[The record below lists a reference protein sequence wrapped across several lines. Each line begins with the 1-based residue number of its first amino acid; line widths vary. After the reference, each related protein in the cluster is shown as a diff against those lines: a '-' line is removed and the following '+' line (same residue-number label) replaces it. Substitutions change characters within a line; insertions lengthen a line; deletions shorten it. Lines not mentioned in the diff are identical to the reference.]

1 MAKNEIKYTQNRDIS
16 WLRFNERVLEEA
28 LDKSVPIFERLK
40 FLSIFSTNLDEFF
53 MIRIGSLIDIVS
65 FNPDYEDWR
74 TGKLM
79 SDQIKLNY
87 KFANKLINK
96 RDRIYHQ
103 CIDELSLMGLK
114 EVKYKNLN
122 KDDKKNFNEHFENEI
137 MPLLAPQVI
146 DEHHPFPHLP
156 NKLIHVGAVLKT
168 GGNLSFGLIP
178 IPQGYPEIIFLPYK
192 KTFIQTS
199 ELILNNS
206 EQVFKNYKIEDAFA
220 FNVIRNADINLAED
234 YADDTKTLKTKM
246 QELLAKRKRLSVD
259 LIEHNHEIPKI
270 FKEFLKKKLSL
281 KNYQFILTKAPIN
294 LSKFYTQI
302 ENDFKNI
309 VSKYQY
315 PKHEPQYPIDLVAD
329 KPMIEQIR
337 QKDVLLFFPYHS
349 FTPFLDLIK
358 QAANDP
364 RVKSIKI
371 TIYRLSKNSRLVDYL
386 SRAAEN
392 GKEVTVIIELRA
404 RFDEQNNIDFS
415 ERLENAGCRIIYGVR
430 KYKVHSKICLI
441 TYVENNKVNYITQVG
456 TGNYNE
462 KTVELYS
469 DLSIITANQEIGKD
483 AFKFFNSLLL
493 NSIKE
498 DYTQLLVAPVNLK
511 SKIIDLIEQETLKKD
526 KGLIKMKLNSIT
538 DQEVI
543 SALGKASKAGV
554 KIKMQVRSSCCIVPK
569 IENETSNIEIINIV
583 GQFLEHSRIYSFGT
597 GNEQKIYIGSA
608 DMMSRNTG
616 RRVEVLI
623 PLLDKEMVERVDK
636 IFETYFKDNIKIRYM
651 NNLGEWISVKNS
663 DYPFSAQEHFKNKK

>member
-1 MAKNEIKYTQNRDIS
+1 
-16 WLRFNERVLEEA
+16 
-28 LDKSVPIFERLK
+28 
-40 FLSIFSTNLDEFF
+40 
-53 MIRIGSLIDIVS
+53 
-65 FNPDYEDWR
+65 
-74 TGKLM
+74 
-79 SDQIKLNY
+79 
-87 KFANKLINK
+87 
-96 RDRIYHQ
+96 
-103 CIDELSLMGLK
+103 
-114 EVKYKNLN
+114 
-122 KDDKKNFNEHFENEI
+122 
-137 MPLLAPQVI
+137 
-146 DEHHPFPHLP
+146 
-156 NKLIHVGAVLKT
+156 
-168 GGNLSFGLIP
+168 
-178 IPQGYPEIIFLPYK
+178 
-192 KTFIQTS
+192 
-199 ELILNNS
+199 
-206 EQVFKNYKIEDAFA
+206 
-220 FNVIRNADINLAED
+220 
-234 YADDTKTLKTKM
+234 
-246 QELLAKRKRLSVD
+246 
-259 LIEHNHEIPKI
+259 
-270 FKEFLKKKLSL
+270 
-281 KNYQFILTKAPIN
+281 
-294 LSKFYTQI
+294 
-302 ENDFKNI
+302 
-309 VSKYQY
+309 
-315 PKHEPQYPIDLVAD
+315 
-329 KPMIEQIR
+329 
-337 QKDVLLFFPYHS
+337 
-349 FTPFLDLIK
+349 
-358 QAANDP
+358 
-364 RVKSIKI
+364 
-371 TIYRLSKNSRLVDYL
+371 
-386 SRAAEN
+386 
-392 GKEVTVIIELRA
+392 
-404 RFDEQNNIDFS
+404 
-415 ERLENAGCRIIYGVR
+415 
-430 KYKVHSKICLI
+430 LI

-543 SALGKASKAGV
+543 SALAKASKAGV

-663 DYPFSAQEHFKNKK
+663 DYPFSAQ